1 VSKAHRELN
10 NIRCIRNEFA
20 HQFEINSF
28 EREDIRDRCQELML
42 SQSKIVKAIR
52 GEDGY
57 SVVLTLGG
65 FEKEREE
72 EIPFAGFTFD
82 TSPPSPRN
90 RFGSRL

>member
-1 VSKAHRELN
+1 
-10 NIRCIRNEFA
+10 
-20 HQFEINSF
+20 
-28 EREDIRDRCQELML
+28 ML